1 MDLDQLVAFERVV
14 REGSFSRAAYSL
26 HIAQPTLS
34 ARIQALERAVGGPL
48 FSRSHRKISLTERG
62 ANFLP
67 YARRALEVLNDGVE
81 AVRQAQ
87 SGARGRMAI
96 GALHSLTGGFIAPA
110 LAEFQRRYPQV
121 QCLVEDGNHEHVI
134 EMLSDGAVEIG
145 FVTWPCIHPPMAD
158 LVPLLHLH
166 EPVVLVASAKH
177 PLAKLAKR
185 RKIALSDVEAFGNP
199 FMLLRWWEVT
209 PVNLSHI
216 ALRAKTMVDVPMDT
230 GRHLLRHSEAVGFF
244 TRAYIHA
251 ELAVGDVVELPISD
265 LPMLYRDSALVRLA
279 RNETLS
285 AAASQ
290 FVGLLQARAK
300 ALKIAQ
306 LFA

>member
-34 ARIQALERAVGGPL
+34 ARIQALERVIGGAL
-48 FSRSHRKISLTERG
+48 FSRSNRRVSLTERG

-67 YARRALEVLNDGVE
+67 YARRALELLSDGVE
-81 AVRQAQ
+81 AVRQSE
-87 SGARGRMAI
+87 SGERGRMAI

-110 LAEFQRRYPQV
+110 LVEFHRRYPKV

-134 EMLSDGAVEIG
+134 EMLSDGLVEIG

-158 LVPLLHLH
+158 LVPLLHLR

-177 PLAKLAKR
+177 PLAKR
-185 RKIALSDVEAFGNP
+185 RKITLNDIETMGDP

-209 PVNLSHI
+209 PAQLSHI
-216 ALRAKTMVDVPMDT
+216 ALRAKSLVDVPMDT
-230 GRHLLRHSEAVGFF
+230 GRHLLRHSEAIGFF
-244 TRAYIHA
+244 TRAYIHT
-251 ELAVGDVVELPISD
+251 ELAVGDVVELSISD
-265 LPMLYRDSALVRLA
+265 LPPLFRDSALVRLA
-279 RNETLS
+279 RNESLS
-285 AAASQ
+285 AAALQ

-300 ALKIAQ
+300 TLKIGMPRA
-306 LFA
+306 A